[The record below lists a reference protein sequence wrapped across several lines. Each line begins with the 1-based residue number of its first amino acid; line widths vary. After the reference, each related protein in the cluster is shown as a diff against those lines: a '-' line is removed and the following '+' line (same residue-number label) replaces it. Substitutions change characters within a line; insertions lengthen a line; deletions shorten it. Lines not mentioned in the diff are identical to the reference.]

1 MFNICSL
8 SKLKLFTIG
17 DRHMPRNINQ
27 ILQILSPT
35 DGALKRLVHDV
46 VKHSLVKKITISTAP
61 SKSLTIDVT
70 HLDTMP
76 AEEPKIKFDD
86 EENEIVTE
94 EITSWRNGL
103 LAKDNLQKAFMGTTE
118 LSASIP
124 KIAFDTVLF
133 ERVETIPISN
143 MRNASIT
150 HEPQPSAKL
159 AEILY
164 TGTTIN
170 SETFDELKK
179 LIALHLS
186 PSGNVDQLVTNEGP
200 FADLFTKLSSVSAGM
215 ADNLAQSQLLQQK
228 RMDDLLAR
236 QEKLHKVRLE
246 EIEAAAKVEKE
257 ALEKIKTDLD
267 AREAELDNADARSTR
282 RGIRGDITK
291 NLVERQTQEIIPA
304 SARKLRFPIL
314 ICGFLGLALSAGLGL
329 WSFSQIAKLAPVVAE
344 DGTVTQI
351 PMSSW
356 VLGSLLL
363 RGALG
368 IVAATV
374 IGLYMLNYLRNL
386 EAEAGKRAH
395 SLERYLFDIDRA
407 SWVIET
413 VLEMGEEEN
422 GLSNVPPAW
431 LDGVTQNL
439 FGQDQAAKSDEGPVD
454 ALTQIMASGAMVK
467 VGNGEASIECSPKAS
482 KKVAKSQ
489 SKNT

>member
-1 MFNICSL
+1 VPR
-8 SKLKLFTIG
+8 KL
-17 DRHMPRNINQ
+17 NQ
-27 ILQILSPT
+27 ILQVLSPT

-46 VKHSLVKKITISTAP
+46 VKHSLVKSVTVSTSP
-61 SKSLTIDVT
+61 SKALAINVS
-70 HLDTMP
+70 HLDAMP
-76 AEEPKIKFDD
+76 AKEPKVLFDED
-86 EENEIVTE
+86 KNEVVTE
-94 EITSWRNGL
+94 ELTSWRNGL
-103 LAKDNLQKAFMGTTE
+103 IAKNNLQLAFKGTTE
-118 LSASIP
+118 LSSIIP
-124 KIAFDTVLF
+124 KITFDTLVF
-133 ERVETIPISN
+133 ERVESIPFSN
-143 MRNASIT
+143 ARTGAVT
-150 HEPQPSAKL
+150 YEPRPSAKL

-164 TGTTIN
+164 SGATTT
-170 SETFDELKK
+170 SETFDELKTM
-179 LIALHLS
+179 IAVHLS
-186 PSGNVDQLVTNEGP
+186 PSGNVDQLITNEGP

-215 ADNLAQSQLLQQK
+215 ADNLAQSQLQQQK
-228 RMDDLLAR
+228 RMDDLIEK
-236 QEKLHKVRLE
+236 QEKLHEIRLD

-257 ALEKIKTDLD
+257 ALEQIKDDLD
-267 AREAELDNADARSTR
+267 AKEAELDNADARSTR
-282 RGIRGDITK
+282 RGIRGDITR

-329 WSFSQIAKLAPVVAE
+329 WSFSQIAKLAPTVAG
-344 DGTVTQI
+344 DGTITQI

-374 IGLYMLNYLRNL
+374 IGLYMLNYLRSL

-422 GLSNVPPAW
+422 GLSSVPPAW

-439 FGQDQAAKSDEGPVD
+439 FGQDQSEKSDDGPVD
-454 ALTQIMASGAMVK
+454 TLTQLMASGAMVK

-489 SKNT
+489 TKS